1 VRNSNN
7 QIIQYFYGGSNL
19 DQIKQKA
26 VKINIINMN
35 DAKIMDALTLSKDEL
50 KKLIKNKKELALT
63 EKLNEEYG
71 KKLIKYR
78 DDVRLICMKARLNY
92 NTIQDVFML
101 PVNLFRIIN
110 AHINKDAK
118 VKSDLEYN
126 DVLETI
132 KEIISSE
139 NTKLFC
145 MTAEE
150 RKDNNNNNIR
160 KQMEDNNKYLFVISI
175 HEYLAPKKCI
185 IDYRFTKE
193 MLNNVK
199 TDIIKSFNKAVVD
212 AGEMVGVLGAQSMG
226 ERTTQLNLNTKHS
239 AGTIKKGTQGVMRMN
254 EIMRCTKTIK
264 TPILTIYL
272 DKKYRYDKES
282 AYKIASYI
290 SYLTLNDI
298 VLKGDIGYDPDVNNG
313 FLKTDKIDPKTA
325 MQIYDV
331 KLELKK
337 LPWMFRFRINREMLY
352 AKKLKLFDIKI
363 NFVKF
368 WRDKI
373 NNTKTISKSEKDI
386 FNRVVNCAILTSNE
400 NEANP
405 VIHIRFDL
413 NNYDLNK
420 IIELQDYILH
430 DFNLKGLEG
439 ITSIDVMTQSQVE
452 FLENGDIEN
461 KEQYI
466 LQTEG
471 INMSGIRGILGI
483 DHVRTLTNDMYSI
496 YANYGIEAV
505 RNAII
510 NEISELI
517 NNVNIHHI
525 SLLVDIMTHSGSLI
539 SVDRNGINRQD
550 TDPLS
555 RASFER
561 TMEQF
566 INAAAFNETDKL
578 KSVSS
583 RIIIGRMINGGT
595 GYCNLMMDNDILENT
610 EFNVSNIEKG
620 LSMVDNVV
628 KLEENMLIDDLINK
642 DSDIYVV

>member
-1 VRNSNN
+1 M
-7 QIIQYFYGGSNL
+7 
-19 DQIKQKA
+19 KA
-26 VKINIINMN
+26 
-35 DAKIMDALTLSKDEL
+35 
-50 KKLIKNKKELALT
+50 
-63 EKLNEEYG
+63 KLNYS
-71 KKLIKYR
+71 
-78 DDVRLICMKARLNY
+78 
-92 NTIQDVFML
+92 TIQDVFML

-126 DVLETI
+126 DVLEAI
-132 KEIISSE
+132 NDIISSE

-145 MTAEE
+145 MTQEE
-150 RKDNNNNNIR
+150 RKLNNNNTNIR
-160 KQMEDNNKYLFVISI
+160 KQMEDNNKYLFMISI
-175 HEYLAPKKCI
+175 YEYLAPKKCI
-185 IDYRFTKE
+185 IDYRLTKE
-193 MLNNVK
+193 LLNSVK
-199 TDIIKSFNKAVVD
+199 TDIIRSFNKAVVD
-212 AGEMVGVLGAQSMG
+212 AGEMVGILGAQSMG

-239 AGTIKKGTQGVMRMN
+239 AGSIKKGTKGVMRMN

-298 VLKGDIGYDPDVNNG
+298 VVKGDIGFDPDINNG
-313 FLKTDKIDPKTA
+313 FLKADKIDPKTA
-325 MQIYDV
+325 MQIYDI

-352 AKKLKLFDIKI
+352 AKKLKFFDIKI

-368 WRDKI
+368 WRYKI
-373 NNTKTISKSEKDI
+373 NNSKTNNKYEKDI

-400 NEANP
+400 NEMNP

-420 IIELQDYILH
+420 IIELQDYILQY
-430 DFNLKGLEG
+430 FNLKGLEG
-439 ITSIDVMTQSQVE
+439 VSGIDVTKQSQVE

-461 KEQYI
+461 NDQYI
-466 LQTEG
+466 LLTDG
-471 INMSGIRGILGI
+471 INMSGIRGITGI
-483 DHVRTLTNDMYSI
+483 DHIKTITNDMYSI
-496 YANYGIEAV
+496 YSNYGIEAV

-517 NNVNIHHI
+517 DNVNIHHI
-525 SLLVDIMTHSGSLI
+525 SLLVDVMTHSGILI

-566 INAAAFNETDKL
+566 VNAAAFNETDKL

-610 EFNVSNIEKG
+610 EINVSNIEKG
-620 LSMVDNVV
+620 LNMVDNVI